1 MIDPGHGGY
10 DPGTESSAGRHGEG
24 PRAANRDAAEG
35 RSGSPRIRAE
45 LTRST
50 DVFISLAERTRIANS
65 AGADL
70 FVSIH
75 LNSSPNADTTGIE
88 VYYLNNTTDRA
99 TIRPR
104 ANGER
109 WRRRLWRPGCL
120 QLKLHPDRPASEL

>member
-10 DPGTESSAGRHGEG
+10 DPGTQSSAGAQEKDLALQIATRLKSALEARG
-24 PRAANRDAAEG
+24 
-35 RSGSPRIRAE
+35 IRAE

-75 LNSSPNADTTGIE
+75 LNSSPN
-88 VYYLNNTTDRA
+88 DRHHRNRSLLPEQHH
-99 TIRPR
+99 RPR
-104 ANGER
+104 DDSAGADGER
-109 WRRRLWRPGCL
+109 RR
-120 QLKLHPDRPASEL
+120 